1 MRSRTHIFPARTH
14 ALLRRVLLNVTGV
27 PQTTL
32 SHHAADNEHI
42 NMYIPSQVNACL
54 ALQFHGPVS
63 GLRGFFRN
71 PVSHGFSIR
80 WRKKNIAEL
89 LNRYM
94 TDSLADET
102 QGEGNGKRKK
112 EQKLVQWSRLMPKI
126 TLCEDLI
133 LKNIAQKI
141 KQAPKLIAGC
151 PSEVKSHLY
160 NFHSDSQYL
169 FDSWAHRFC
178 LCRSIGTNC
187 VLKWIKR
194 KGWLSIEHRN
204 IPRMINI
211 LWSAHF
217 SKICKYLSAIMRQG
231 TFPA

>member
-1 MRSRTHIFPARTH
+1 MRFYVASSWMSPVCHRPHCPTTRQIMSILICTYPVRLMH
-14 ALLRRVLLNVTGV
+14 AWHSNFTA
-27 PQTTL
+27 Q
-32 SHHAADNEHI
+32 
-42 NMYIPSQVNACL
+42 SQVCA
-54 ALQFHGPVS
+54 ASS
-63 GLRGFFRN
+63 GTGKPRFLYQM
-71 PVSHGFSIR
+71 
-80 WRKKNIAEL
+80 KKEKYSWIIEQIHDWQPGWWNS
-89 LNRYM
+89 RRR
-94 TDSLADET
+94 
-102 QGEGNGKRKK
+102 KRKK
-112 EQKLVQWSRLMPKI
+112 EERTKI
-126 TLCEDLI
+126 GIVKSIDAKDNFVWGLD

-194 KGWLSIEHRN
+194 KSWLSIEHRN